1 MINLFFV
8 THDFSGV
15 RTYTNELLGQL
26 SKQSGITVYRVFMD
40 YCDYKH
46 FTVIRKENIT
56 NIYIPRVERKWKI
69 NMTKYA
75 ARCLDLMD
83 TIIQHKEQI
92 IFHLNFSLHV
102 KLGTEAKRRYGVKL
116 IYTYHFLPNSFTYLE
131 LFKTPITEIQKKL
144 NPFDVELINASDRVI
159 CVTEFA
165 KRMVVTNFKKDITK
179 VDFIHNGLGSNSKIY
194 PNTKAIKEE
203 IRSEFGFR
211 KKEKII
217 LYVGRFEE
225 RKGLKFLFKA
235 FSKLCNKFP
244 SVRLVLAGDGEFEN
258 TISEIPGKWGQIT
271 FTGKISFD
279 ILSKLYSIAY
289 IGVIPSIYEQCSYV
303 ALEMMQHGLPIIVS
317 GVPGLRELFNDKEN
331 ALIVPVHKNGDGQLK
346 TELYDLEL
354 LEALDTLL
362 GNENLRQKLGENVRK
377 KWKQFFTVQQMGEAT
392 LKRYHELIEYPQN
405 KIHVE
410 QLKEEGQKAG
420 ILHARSFLPGLLL

>member
-15 RTYTNELLGQL
+15 RTYTNELLGYL
-26 SKQSGITVYRVFMD
+26 CEQSGITVHRVCMD
-40 YCDYKH
+40 SFDYKH
-46 FTVIRKENIT
+46 FTVIKKENIT
-56 NIYIPRVERKWKI
+56 DIYIPRVERKWKI

-75 ARCLDLMD
+75 VRCLDLMD

-179 VDFIHNGLGSNSKIY
+179 VDFIHNGLGSNPKIY

-279 ILSKLYSIAY
+279 TLSKLYSLAY

-303 ALEMMQHGLPIIVS
+303 ALEMMQYGLPIIVS

-331 ALIVPVHKNGDGQLK
+331 ALIVPVHKNRDGQLK
-346 TELYDLEL
+346 TELYDSEL
-354 LEALDTLL
+354 LEALETLL
-362 GNENLRQKLGENVRK
+362 ENGNLGQELGKNARK
-377 KWKQFFTVQQMGEAT
+377 SWEQSYTAKGMGEAT
-392 LKRYHELIEYPQN
+392 MKQYIKLLGTLQSNLNEFNLK
-405 KIHVE
+405 
-410 QLKEEGQKAG
+410 EGQKA
-420 ILHARSFLPGLLL
+420 AT